1 MAFEELNLNQNG
13 TIKGDANNEP
23 EKVGSVS
30 GKAFKFGLDCL
41 IKKVTKMQLLIN
53 KLLLKGFK
61 GVSDL
66 KYDEKTLSFSYCP
79 LRANQGQNEN
89 DSQTSIRITIENL
102 LH

>member
-66 KYDEKTLSFSYCP
+66 KYDEKTLSFSYSP
-79 LRANQGQNEN
+79 LKANQG
-89 DSQTSIRITIENL
+89 
-102 LH
+102 